1 MSDEQYRRYPRAAES
16 LNSLVE
22 GLGPDQ
28 ADLLDRVLDKG
39 VQVDPIDQI
48 AVISGSVSKLDP
60 FIVPDRETADT
71 GRPSDN
77 KGADA
82 DGEGEQEGS

>member
-22 GLGPDQ
+22 GIGPDQ

-48 AVISGSVSKLDP
+48 AVISGSVGKLDP
-60 FIVPDRETADT
+60 FIVPNGATEQPD
-71 GRPSDN
+71 GPSDSV
-77 KGADA
+77 GADA
-82 DGEGEQEGS
+82 DDQGGEAA

>member
-1 MSDEQYRRYPRAAES
+1 MSDQQYRRYPRAAES

-22 GLGPDQ
+22 GIGPEQ

-48 AVISGSVSKLDP
+48 AVISGSVGKLDP
-60 FIVPDRETADT
+60 FIVPEEAT
-71 GRPSDN
+71 GHPDHPSDSV
-77 KGADA
+77 GADA
-82 DGEGEQEGS
+82 DDESGEAA